1 MATVLG
7 RSAMAEFYDG
17 PIHPGCF
24 RIIRSS
30 LADELRA
37 RLDLSE
43 RAPQSLVTLLDRL
56 DTHAKGTTEAR
67 LYAAVEQS
75 VAEMV
80 RAAGGNPG
88 DTHDPAEREEPQH
101 YRRMQV
107 GAGNRWRPLE
117 HSGAKDAADRGSG
130 RSE

>member
-1 MATVLG
+1 MATILR

-37 RLDLSE
+37 RLDLPE

-56 DTHAKGTTEAR
+56 DTPADEAR

-75 VAEMV
+75 IAEMV
-80 RAAGGNPG
+80 RAAGRIPG
-88 DTHDPAEREEPQH
+88 DAHNLE
-101 YRRMQV
+101 
-107 GAGNRWRPLE
+107 GADE
-117 HSGAKDAADRGSG
+117 Q
-130 RSE
+130 